1 MFMSADLYCC
11 LFPLR
16 FCKRI
21 SNVFVASDGSIHL
34 IPKWQQI
41 HYSFVFI
48 LTDPQCLDRIW
59 RIQKNHWLKTGHWG
73 PGKVYELFEWI
84 ETYFFIFE
92 TGFVSEMKWHLSHD
106 VYHHVWKISFLFQS
120 VFSWFVVMLDKHVY
134 HAHLKVLSERN
145 AACLRVHITANMPT
159 VIKAHRKPAA

>member
-1 MFMSADLYCC
+1 MLRKRENPILRDNFTFPSCFRNGNVDSCFRHVYVSGFVLLLVSVTFLQTDFRCR

-48 LTDPQCLDRIW
+48 LTDPRCLDRIW
-59 RIQKNHWLKTGHWG
+59 RIQKNHWLKTGTEG
-73 PGKVYELFEWI
+73 QVRYMNF
-84 ETYFFIFE
+84 
-92 TGFVSEMKWHLSHD
+92 
-106 VYHHVWKISFLFQS
+106 
-120 VFSWFVVMLDKHVY
+120 
-134 HAHLKVLSERN
+134 LSESKPISLF
-145 AACLRVHITANMPT
+145 LRQVL
-159 VIKAHRKPAA
+159 